1 MEKFLVKQNIAFK
14 QFSKSMLKRL
24 NQSGKERYIFYKIQY
39 KKYTFETDVNIQKW
53 IVKLK

>member
-39 KKYTFETDVNIQKW
+39 KKYTFETDVNIQK
-53 IVKLK
+53 